1 MLVPVADV
9 KFNVLPLIFI
19 VILSVIENPQIF
31 VAVSVKVIV
40 LPEIAVVG
48 IVYDVFKLLEFE
60 KVPEVQTMKHLFD
73 LVRFLKD

>member
-1 MLVPVADV
+1 MSVPVADV

-60 KVPEVQTMKHLFD
+60 KVPEGADHET
-73 LVRFLKD
+73 LV